1 MNGILVYV
9 KTRNE
14 RQFVGIFND
23 LENLQSE
30 VVESLD
36 ITNRPDLSSKI
47 YFSLDGEEYKLFLE
61 DEKL

>member
-1 MNGILVYV
+1 MNGILVYAR
-9 KTRNE
+9 TRNE

-23 LENLQSE
+23 LENLKSE

>member
-1 MNGILVYV
+1 MNGILVYA

-23 LENLQSE
+23 LENLKSE
-30 VVESLD
+30 VAESLD

-47 YFSLDGEEYKLFLE
+47 YFSLDGEEYKLFLG